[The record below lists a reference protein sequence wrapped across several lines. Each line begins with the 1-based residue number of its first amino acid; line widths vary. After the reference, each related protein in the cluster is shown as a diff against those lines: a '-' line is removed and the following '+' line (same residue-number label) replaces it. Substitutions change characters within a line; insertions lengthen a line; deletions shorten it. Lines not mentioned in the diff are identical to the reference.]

1 MKKLFAIA
9 MVLTLCIGAL
19 SICSFAAEDTFTV
32 YVTIDSET
40 APNAW
45 AWGDYGNAFSAWPGV
60 PMEQDG
66 EYWKIE
72 VPMGTTGFI
81 ANNGTAQTA
90 DIKISGTG
98 DAYITVSADFATYEV
113 TADGEGT
120 VEPPVVTDPVYFVAG
135 DEALLGVNWECAA
148 EANKMIEGED
158 GLWSLTIADVAAG
171 TYEFK
176 VTDGTWANA
185 WGDAE
190 SGTEFGNYILV
201 VENAGEVVITFNPAD
216 GSIAV
221 SVPGEEIPEEPVPGT
236 GDMGLTA
243 VAVALFAATAGLVV
257 TLTKKED

>member
-120 VEPPVVTDPVYFVAG
+120 VEPPVDPQPPV
-135 DEALLGVNWECAA
+135 
-148 EANKMIEGED
+148 EG
-158 GLWSLTIADVAAG
+158 G
-171 TYEFK
+171 
-176 VTDGTWANA
+176 
-185 WGDAE
+185 
-190 SGTEFGNYILV
+190 
-201 VENAGEVVITFNPAD
+201 EN
-216 GSIAV
+216 
-221 SVPGEEIPEEPVPGT
+221 IPTT